1 HSTKIESYLKIKLD
15 SAANTWTVW
24 GRDGT
29 RTTFSPTRVN
39 GIYTYRWGQTS
50 TVDTYGNTVAY
61 SWNCATADC
70 YPDAVSYN
78 GYTVTFYRETR
89 PDNLTHAEGYS
100 IGLTQY
106 RLRSVIVQLGST
118 PIRGYRLTYSVSAA
132 TGRSLL
138 GSVQQFG
145 KDLTQSAG
153 AITS

>member
-1 HSTKIESYLKIKLD
+1 ARAGGGAPQAGAAPGYFLDGQELMPCQTGGVSPSCTAGGTHSTRIESYLKIKFD

-50 TVDTYGNTVAY
+50 TVDTYGNTVTY

-78 GYTVTFYRETR
+78 GYTITLYRETR
-89 PDNLTHAEGYS
+89 PDYLTHAEGYS

-106 RLRSVIVQLGST
+106 RLRSVIVQ
-118 PIRGYRLTYSVSAA
+118 
-132 TGRSLL
+132 
-138 GSVQQFG
+138 
-145 KDLTQSAG
+145 
-153 AITS
+153 